1 MPDSTEQA
9 KPSFHAPR
17 YWPTWIGFWLLRLLS
32 FLPFKAQL
40 RLGRSVGRLALKL
53 SPKRA
58 QVTRRNLQ
66 TCFPEYD
73 ADWIEDTVTRHF
85 ENLGMG
91 VFEMAM
97 AWYRPQRLKG
107 RWRFNGIEHLSANT
121 PGSVI
126 LITGHFGAL
135 EVGGTALKS
144 EGLIF
149 DAVYR
154 EDRSPLVTEL
164 TRRGRERSGRQ
175 TIEKSNIK
183 QMVRSLRDGIPV
195 WYAPDQSYRRKHSA
209 MINFFGE
216 PAMTNTAT
224 SNLDVITRQ
233 VRASVRI
240 KADDSRLPHRSSP
253 SPRQTQ
259 SKTRIDWCVSLRIRF
274 GAHPTSTSGFTEN
287 SKADRRTTP
296 TSMPIC
302 SRSLAHANGVRPSA
316 LRQRRRAL

>member
-224 SNLDVITRQ
+224 STLARLGRARVIGFY
-233 VRASVRI
+233 
-240 KADDSRLPHRSSP
+240 PHRRADLSGYDIEITAPLEPFPTADAVEDTNRLVRQLEDQIRRSP
-253 SPRQTQ
+253 DQYFWVHRKFKGRP
-259 SKTRIDWCVSLRIRF
+259 
-274 GAHPTSTSGFTEN
+274 EN
-287 SKADRRTTP
+287 YPNLYAD
-296 TSMPIC
+296 
-302 SRSLAHANGVRPSA
+302 L
-316 LRQRRRAL
+316 